1 MVLVVRNTETRSG
14 CGSCY
19 CSDNHTIPPP
29 PARARKGGNISG
41 LCINLNVIHGA
52 EKCEQKHLIIRLN
65 DSFTNPVITGLSSK
79 PVGMSYHFQLVLPK
93 TMGARASTNC
103 NEHLYVQS
111 SCPLLGPHLYPS
123 TT

>member
-1 MVLVVRNTETRSG
+1 MPSEMRKKMVLVVRNTETRSG

-19 CSDNHTIPPP
+19 CSD
-29 PARARKGGNISG
+29 GGNISG

-79 PVGMSYHFQLVLPK
+79 PVAMSYHFQLVLPK